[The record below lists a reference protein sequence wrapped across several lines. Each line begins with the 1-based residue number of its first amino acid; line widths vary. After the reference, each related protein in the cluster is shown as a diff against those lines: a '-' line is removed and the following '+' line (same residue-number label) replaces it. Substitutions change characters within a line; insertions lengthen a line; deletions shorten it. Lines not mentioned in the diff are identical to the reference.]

1 MINAPCHELSLQ
13 TAGERGVIFCR
24 AKVTRDQRLPPHA
37 QKKAIARSSER
48 TSLSND
54 GAAANESFPPV
65 AGVIGDPGSTLSTAL
80 ASTFIALVAS
90 AVDEAMR
97 PENLCC
103 SKTLNCERKSHRATQ
118 TKTEPQCAAV
128 DKNSRL
134 NTISGALIA
143 VHTARA

>member
-1 MINAPCHELSLQ
+1 MSWTLWSTARDRPLFLCLS
-13 TAGERGVIFCR
+13 
-24 AKVTRDQRLPPHA
+24 KVARDPRLLPLV
-37 QKKAIARSSER
+37 QKKVIARSSER

-65 AGVIGDPGSTLSTAL
+65 AGVIGDLGSTLSTAL

-103 SKTLNCERKSHRATQ
+103 SKT
-118 TKTEPQCAAV
+118 
-128 DKNSRL
+128 
-134 NTISGALIA
+134 
-143 VHTARA
+143 